1 MVQTALDRIKRI
13 NDLKKAIKVKEDELY
28 EVPNVNEYKR
38 VKEEILDLTIKMKV
52 QAEMLVNSLDVAI
65 EYL

>member
-28 EVPNVNEYKR
+28 EVPNVNEYER
-38 VKEEILDLTIKMKV
+38 VKEEILDLTIKMKF